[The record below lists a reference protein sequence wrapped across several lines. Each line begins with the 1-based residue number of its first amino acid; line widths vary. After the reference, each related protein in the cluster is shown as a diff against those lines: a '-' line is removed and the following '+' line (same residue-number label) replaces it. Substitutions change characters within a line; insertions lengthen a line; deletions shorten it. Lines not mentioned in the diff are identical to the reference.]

1 MIRVRFQLGAMCVG
15 PLLGLCLAVVSAPAT
30 ALDDVS
36 ISVVGDDEDLQDA
49 LEAASLSMGALE
61 RKDANAREVMA
72 AALADYGRL
81 TEALYSQGHYSGV
94 VRIKVDGRE
103 ATAIPPFSIPDRID
117 RIAISVTPGPVF
129 RFSSA
134 RVTPMAPQSA
144 LPDGFKRGEVAK
156 STLVQQA
163 LDGAADG
170 WRDAGHAKV
179 ALSAQ
184 RLTANHADR
193 TLAVSLALNPGP
205 KVRFGKLLQ
214 TTDSG
219 VRAARIQ
226 RIAGLPEG
234 DVFSPETLRTV
245 ATRLRR
251 TGAFASV
258 ALSEGETLRDG
269 NVMDIGLALV
279 DETPR
284 RFGAGAELSSI
295 EGLTLTGF
303 WMHRNFLGGAER
315 FRVDGAVAG
324 IGSPSG
330 EDFRLSARLDQP
342 ATFGPDTGAFLVAK
356 LSYED
361 EPGFISRRAELGGG
375 VTRIFSDT
383 LEGEI
388 GIGLSYSETTD
399 FLGDRKFF
407 LLTLPAALTWDR
419 RDDKLNPSGGFYLG
433 AEATPFV
440 SLDTGGVGG
449 RAYLDAR
456 AYRALGDRFVLAGR
470 AQAGTVLAG
479 NSSDIPPDYL
489 FYSGGGNSVRGQPYE
504 SLGIVKG
511 PNLTGGQAYLAVS
524 AELRAEITDTIG
536 VVGFFDVGHVGEA
549 GFFDRDDTW
558 HSGAG
563 LGVRYQTPIGPL
575 RLDVGLPVSGDTGDG
590 VQLYLGIGQAF

>member
-1 MIRVRFQLGAMCVG
+1 MSAIFAG
-15 PLLGLCLAVVSAPAT
+15 PLLGLCLALAPAT
-30 ALDDVS
+30 PAFALEEVS
-36 ISVVGDDEDLQDA
+36 VFVAGDDGTLQEA
-49 LEAASLSMGALE
+49 LEAASLSMSVLE
-61 RKDANAREVMA
+61 RDNAGDATVREVLA
-72 AALADYGRL
+72 AALADYGRM
-81 TEALYSQGHYSGV
+81 TEALYAQGHYGGV
-94 VRIKVDGRE
+94 VKIKVDGRE
-103 ATAIPPFSIPDRID
+103 AVAIPPFSPPSRID
-117 RIAISVTPGPVF
+117 RISISVSPGPVF
-129 RFSSA
+129 RFSRA
-134 RVTPMAPQSA
+134 DVTPMAPQGA
-144 LPDGFKRGEVAK
+144 LPDGFKRGEVAQ

-170 WRDAGHAKV
+170 WRDAGYAKV
-179 ALSAQ
+179 ALTAQ

-205 KVRFGKLLQ
+205 KVRFGKLIQ
-214 TTDSG
+214 TSESG

-234 DVFSPETLRTV
+234 EVFSPETLRKV

-295 EGLTLTGF
+295 EGVTLTGF
-303 WMHRNFLGGAER
+303 WLHRNFLGGAER
-315 FRVDGAVAG
+315 FRVDGEVAG

-342 ATFGPDTGAFLVAK
+342 ATFGPDTGGFLLAK

-361 EPGFISRRAELGGG
+361 EPGFISRKAELGGG
-375 VTRIFSDT
+375 VTRIFSDS

-388 GIGLSYSETTD
+388 GVGLSYSETTD
-399 FLGDRKFF
+399 FQGERRFF
-407 LLTLPAALTWDR
+407 LMTLPGALTWDR
-419 RDDKLNPSGGFYLG
+419 RDDELNPASGFYLR

-440 SLDTGGVGG
+440 SLDTGGAGAS
-449 RAYLDAR
+449 AYLDGR
-456 AYRALGDRFVLAGR
+456 AYRAFGDRFVLAGR
-470 AQAGTVLAG
+470 AQVGTVLAANG
-479 NSSDIPPDYL
+479 SDIPPDFL
-489 FYSGGGNSVRGQPYE
+489 FYSGGGNSVRGQPYK
-504 SLGIVKG
+504 SLGIAQG
-511 PNLTGGQAYLAVS
+511 ADLTGGQAYLAVS

-536 VVGFFDVGHVGEA
+536 VVGFFDMGHIGET
-549 GFFDRDDTW
+549 GFFDREDTW

-563 LGVRYQTPIGPL
+563 LGLRYQTPIGPL
-575 RLDVGLPVSGDTGDG
+575 RLDVGLPVTGDTGDG
-590 VQLYLGIGQAF
+590 VQVYLGIGQAF